1 MQIYGRLSA
10 PYLWVWVL
18 HEHAKNEGHL
28 PRDSFLYDW
37 IFREY
42 DQIAISLKQSNSF
55 TGFQS
60 WENFEKEVELGDIHA
75 GARFSDER
83 ILEQKFTNH
92 HLLVKIATKQES
104 TKSSSISVPISQ
116 PDG

>member
-1 MQIYGRLSA
+1 VTVDSLLSLGLIRLEPIEARASGMQIYGRLSA

-28 PRDSFLYDW
+28 PRDSFLYNW

-60 WENFEKEVELGDIHA
+60 WENFEKFCAQFRVLKAQVIKG
-75 GARFSDER
+75 GRARRYSCGCTV
-83 ILEQKFTNH
+83 Q
-92 HLLVKIATKQES
+92 
-104 TKSSSISVPISQ
+104 
-116 PDG
+116 